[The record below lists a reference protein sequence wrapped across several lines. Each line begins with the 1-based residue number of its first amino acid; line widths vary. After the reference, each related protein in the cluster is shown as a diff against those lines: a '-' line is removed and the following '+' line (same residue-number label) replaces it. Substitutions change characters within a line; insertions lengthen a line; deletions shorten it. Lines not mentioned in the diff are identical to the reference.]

1 MEGENLAPKGKNNYV
16 VSPKAGVSIRGVN
29 SQFFF
34 LKKHGQV
41 KRNDGFLR
49 GDKAR

>member
-29 SQFFF
+29 SQ